1 MKNNIYRHANP
12 TLTMTQVVELK
23 EIETMLRKIVREEL
37 EEILKE
43 DYEIKPSYI
52 EKLKKIEQEEHIKL
66 DSLDNLDSLIKNV

>member
-1 MKNNIYRHANP
+1 M
-12 TLTMTQVVELK
+12 LTMTQVVELK

-37 EEILKE
+37 EEVLKE